1 MATSKKKDDNIESS
15 GEEESVKPKSGGIKK
30 KEISLS
36 SIKGKFSTK
45 TKYKETEFYNCGQ
58 AFFDACGLPGPVLG
72 GINMF
77 LGHSNSSKTTA
88 MILAAVDAQKKGHL
102 PVFIIT
108 EKKWSFEHSVE
119 LGLDAQKLPD
129 GTWDG
134 NFLFNDSF
142 DTIEQATDYINEL
155 LDAQEKGDLPYSL
168 AFFWDSIGSIPC
180 QMTFDGKGG
189 GMFNA
194 KVLADKVGMGIHSR
208 ISKSKKEDYPYYNT
222 LTVIVQPWV
231 QLPDSPFG
239 QATIQPK
246 GGQALFLA
254 ASLVFLFGNQK
265 SSGVNH
271 ITATKNG
278 RTVSYAV
285 RTKVSILKNHVNGIA
300 FKDGKIIA
308 VPQGYIADTKEELDR
323 YKKEYS
329 QYWNAILGGDGEIKL
344 DESDEI
350 EITE

>member
-1 MATSKKKDDNIESS
+1 MAGIKKKDDNIESS
-15 GEEESVKPKSGGIKK
+15 VEEEIIKPKSGGIKK

-36 SIKGKFSTK
+36 SIKDKFSTK
-45 TKYKETEFYNCGQ
+45 TKYKEIEFYSCGE

-72 GINMF
+72 GINMY

-88 MILAAVDAQKKGHL
+88 MILAAVSAQKKGHL

-119 LGLDAQKLPD
+119 LGLDAKKLPD
-129 GTWDG
+129 GSWDG

-168 AFFWDSIGSIPC
+168 AFFWDSIGSLPC

-189 GMFNA
+189 GMHNA
-194 KVLADKVGMGIHSR
+194 KVLADKIGMGIHSR
-208 ISKSKKEDYPYYNT
+208 ISKSKKDDYPYYNT

-231 QLPDSPFG
+231 ELPDSPFG
-239 QATIQPK
+239 QPTIKPK
-246 GGQALFLA
+246 GGNALYLA

-265 SSGVNH
+265 NAGINH

-300 FKDGKIIA
+300 YRILKLLRFLKVISLIQKKKLRNIKKSIRNIG
-308 VPQGYIADTKEELDR
+308 TR
-323 YKKEYS
+323 Y
-329 QYWNAILGGDGEIKL
+329 
-344 DESDEI
+344 
-350 EITE
+350 